1 MLGELRR
8 YQLTWASATVVVAL
22 PLSSLLIFASFA
34 PFPLPLA
41 LGLGLPLAGFEAL
54 LILRIWAFAKCR
66 PYLADIRE
74 LKVAM
79 AQWDMHLR
87 LVEGERQ
94 KLSHRIQRI
103 RAQYGKAFEEL
114 QSLKE
119 FIQEISRTDAE
130 NLSMKVLSWQ
140 AELSSQPLR
149 SLRGALR
156 RELREAGAS
165 LLYSKEKM
173 LRICILR
180 ELMMERRL
188 AERLSGL
195 ALWEDALALRAA
207 EAEEIKGKLIR
218 VKQALDQAKAAY
230 QKAKTSPILLD

>member
-1 MLGELRR
+1 MLSEIRR

-22 PLSSLLIFASFA
+22 PLSSLLIFASCV
-34 PFPLPLA
+34 PLSLPVA
-41 LGLGLPLAGFEAL
+41 MALGLPLAGAEAI

-66 PYLADIRE
+66 PYLEDIRE
-74 LKVAM
+74 LKVAL

-94 KLSHRIQRI
+94 RLSQRIQRI
-103 RAQYGKAFEEL
+103 RAQYGKALEEL
-114 QSLKE
+114 QSLKA
-119 FIQEISRTDAE
+119 FIQEVSKTDAE
-130 NLSMKVLSWQ
+130 NLSMKVLTWQ
-140 AELSSQPLR
+140 GELGSRPLR
-149 SLRGALR
+149 SLRQELR

-165 LLYSKEKM
+165 LLYNKEKL

-188 AERLSGL
+188 AERLRGL
-195 ALWEDALALRAA
+195 ALWEDALALRTA

-218 VKQALDQAKAAY
+218 IRQALEQAKAAY
-230 QKAKTSPILLD
+230 QKAKTSPLLLD